1 MPKNNI
7 EFSDK
12 LKRGIG
18 HVNQDVVYDLP
29 RNASY
34 ALIAETC
41 LDANRLASWGHKEA
55 DEEVKRLVE
64 EHGYD
69 AVLREAKKHVSKY

>member
-1 MPKNNI
+1 MPKKI
-7 EFSDK
+7 EFSDE

-41 LDANRLASWGHKEA
+41 LDANRLTTWGHPEA
-55 DEEVKRLVE
+55 DAEVSRLIK
-64 EHGYD
+64 EHGYP
-69 AVLREAKKHVSKY
+69 AVLNEAKKHVSKA